1 MLPLVQR
8 IINDI
13 LHNDKLVARLQPEQD
28 RLDRQKRSLAWPERQ
43 RRYHVSEDLG
53 VAERELQEG
62 MIELQLL
69 GVALL
74 DPEVGRVGFPTLVN
88 NRRAFFSW
96 KPSDEGVHFWHF
108 AEENIIRPIPSAWLK
123 EISLSAKH

>member
-1 MLPLVQR
+1 MLPLIQR
-8 IINDI
+8 VIGDI
-13 LHNDKLVARLQPEQD
+13 LHNDKVIARLQPEQD

-43 RRYHVSEDLG
+43 RRYHVSEDLA
-53 VAERELQEG
+53 VAERELQEA

-88 NRRAFFSW
+88 NRRAYFSW
-96 KPSDEGVHFWHF
+96 KPADEGVHFWHF
-108 AEENIIRPIPSAWLK
+108 AEESIIRPIPSAWLK